1 MKGGTMM
8 PELPGATGGEF
19 PGPCYRFA
27 PAVPP
32 GAAAPA
38 GAATLP
44 GAGAPAAPGASRWRV
59 LHGDLLLPVVVLRE
73 SALLHNARVMADYCR
88 GSGVS
93 LAPHAKTHM
102 SPELAALQVDSGAWG
117 LTVANAAQ
125 ARVFHAFGFRRLLIA
140 NQVVDEQALRWMAA
154 ALRGDPELE
163 VYCLVDSEAG
173 TAIMDKALA
182 AAGAVRPVPVLVEL
196 GYPGGRSGCRS
207 LREAADVAA
216 AVRGKHR
223 LRLAGVE
230 CYEGSRGGTP
240 DEATLAGVDALL
252 GQVRDLAGQLD
263 RAGCFGG
270 CEEIIVSAGGS
281 AFFDRVVSV
290 LTPPPDLSRPVRTVL
305 RSGSYLSHDHGAY
318 QTLSPFG
325 TRLPDRPRLRPACE
339 LWARVTSRP
348 EPGLAILGFGKRD
361 CPYDLGLPV
370 PLTVVKPDGTSRAA
384 AGEVVRL
391 NDQHAYLR
399 TGAADDLAVGDL
411 ISLGMSHPCT
421 TFDKWR
427 VMPVV
432 DDDYQVIRTI
442 RTFF

>member
-88 GSGVS
+88 DSGVS

-154 ALRGDPELE
+154 ALRGDSELD

-173 TAIMDKALA
+173 TGIMDKALERRRHPPQGLLVDDLVGDEQPPEPERVEDPCLGGVRDSEPPGA
-182 AAGAVRPVPVLVEL
+182 RIHLQGGQLRGHVCLRVRGEGHTAVAAVVRHDPRIVQQRAFPEHDDGEQQVPVQNPPPAGARRGGHRRRPGAGNGGGSGGRSGAGGHGWREAVAGARELPAGGPWQLWHHRPAFHARGSSAASRAAIARPIPGPLPVTVAAGPAKRPIGHTLRPAARPGRPVPV
-196 GYPGGRSGCRS
+196 
-207 LREAADVAA
+207 
-216 AVRGKHR
+216 
-223 LRLAGVE
+223 
-230 CYEGSRGGTP
+230 
-240 DEATLAGVDALL
+240 
-252 GQVRDLAGQLD
+252 Q
-263 RAGCFGG
+263 
-270 CEEIIVSAGGS
+270 
-281 AFFDRVVSV
+281 
-290 LTPPPDLSRPVRTVL
+290 
-305 RSGSYLSHDHGAY
+305 
-318 QTLSPFG
+318 
-325 TRLPDRPRLRPACE
+325 
-339 LWARVTSRP
+339 
-348 EPGLAILGFGKRD
+348 
-361 CPYDLGLPV
+361 
-370 PLTVVKPDGTSRAA
+370 
-384 AGEVVRL
+384 
-391 NDQHAYLR
+391 
-399 TGAADDLAVGDL
+399 
-411 ISLGMSHPCT
+411 
-421 TFDKWR
+421 
-427 VMPVV
+427 
-432 DDDYQVIRTI
+432 
-442 RTFF
+442 